1 MIWIKKQKT
10 SRSRNKKNNSLNNNA
25 KKREPSKKSNNKKSK
40 GSVFR
45 FQKDSNNFKKP
56 SFHLSSLLKRKNAR
70 RRKRKRI

>member
-25 KKREPSKKSNNKKSK
+25 KKRELSKKSNNKKSK

-56 SFHLSSLLKRKNAR
+56 
-70 RRKRKRI
+70 